1 MRTALN
7 PFMYGERS
15 KLDWV
20 ETLASTTFMILQ
32 PGDYKISICGGGG
45 AGGGAG
51 GWPTNQTP
59 GASNAGGPGGG
70 GGNGNRNEQII
81 SLPYSAK
88 AIITV
93 GEGGHTA
100 VNGGNGGLGGQHGW
114 RGHNG
119 VTGGAAVNP
128 AAGDGGPG
136 GGGGFPSI
144 VKLETRQNADSW
156 GMGLYTTGL
165 NNVVYD
171 VSGNKL
177 SNWSVVRENK
187 IDAVTGQSYWP
198 TFTRNDGY
206 VYIPTVDTH
215 RFSSLPITLIY
226 YADGGGG
233 GGGGGGCG
241 ACGRYVGGAGGGGGG
256 GRYIYDATNGNIIS
270 VPGKSGGGSTDSEYS
285 TGTGFPGQNGDQS
298 IGVSGGRGGGGTA
311 SNGAW
316 GEGGYGAGA
325 GGGGGK
331 GGHGNHSSSTSGS
344 GGGGAGGSWTAHGGN
359 SAQFWPGI
367 AGTNPGTTGT
377 SSVDPWGKSISGG
390 GGFGAGGNVNQNG
403 GLGWVRIQQL

>member
-51 GWPTNQTP
+51 GWSTNQTP

-156 GMGLYTTGL
+156 GIMLYMMCPETNYQTGVL
-165 NNVVYD
+165 
-171 VSGNKL
+171 SGKT
-177 SNWSVVRENK
+177 K
-187 IDAVTGQSYWP
+187 
-198 TFTRNDGY
+198 
-206 VYIPTVDTH
+206 
-215 RFSSLPITLIY
+215 
-226 YADGGGG
+226 
-233 GGGGGGCG
+233 
-241 ACGRYVGGAGGGGGG
+241 
-256 GRYIYDATNGNIIS
+256 
-270 VPGKSGGGSTDSEYS
+270 
-285 TGTGFPGQNGDQS
+285 
-298 IGVSGGRGGGGTA
+298 
-311 SNGAW
+311 
-316 GEGGYGAGA
+316 
-325 GGGGGK
+325 
-331 GGHGNHSSSTSGS
+331 
-344 GGGGAGGSWTAHGGN
+344 
-359 SAQFWPGI
+359 
-367 AGTNPGTTGT
+367 
-377 SSVDPWGKSISGG
+377 
-390 GGFGAGGNVNQNG
+390 
-403 GLGWVRIQQL
+403 

>member
-1 MRTALN
+1 MRTTLN

-20 ETLASTTFMILQ
+20 KTTAGTTSVILQ

-51 GWPTNQTP
+51 GSSINQTP

-70 GGNGNRNEQII
+70 GGNGNRKEQTI

-93 GEGGHTA
+93 GEGGRTA
-100 VNGGNGGLGGQHGW
+100 VNGGNGGLGGEHGS
-114 RGHNG
+114 RGH
-119 VTGGAAVNP
+119 TGMTGAAAVNP
-128 AAGDGGPG
+128 APGDGGPG

-156 GMGLYTTGL
+156 GMGLYTKGL

-171 VSGNKL
+171 VSGKKL

-241 ACGRYVGGAGGGGGG
+241 EYGRYAGGAGGGGGG
-256 GRYIYDATNGNIIS
+256 GRYKYDTTKGKIIS
-270 VPGKSGGGSTDSEYS
+270 VPGKNGGGSTNSEYDS
-285 TGTGFPGQNGDQS
+285 GHGSPGQSGDQS
-298 IGVSGGRGGGGTA
+298 ISVNGGRGGDGT
-311 SNGAW
+311 SKETW
-316 GEGGYGAGA
+316 GRGGYGA
-325 GGGGGK
+325 GGGGGGGA
-331 GGHGNHSSSTSGS
+331 GGHGNHTSSTSGS
-344 GGGGAGGSWTAHGGN
+344 GGGGAGGSLTAHGGN
-359 SAQFWPGI
+359 TAQFQPGT
-367 AGTNPGTTGT
+367 AGTNPGTTGA

-403 GLGWVRIQQL
+403 GLGWVRIHQL

>member
-1 MRTALN
+1 MRTTLN

-20 ETLASTTFMILQ
+20 KTTAGTTSVILQ

-51 GWPTNQTP
+51 GSSRNQTP

-70 GGNGNRNEQII
+70 GGNGNRKEQTI

-93 GEGGHTA
+93 GEGGRTA
-100 VNGGNGGLGGQHGW
+100 VNGGNGGLGGEHGS
-114 RGHNG
+114 RGH
-119 VTGGAAVNP
+119 TGMTGAAAVNP

-156 GMGLYTTGL
+156 GMGLYTKGL

-171 VSGNKL
+171 VSGKKL

-241 ACGRYVGGAGGGGGG
+241 ECGRYAGGAGGGGGG
-256 GRYIYDATNGNIIS
+256 GRYKYDTTKGKIIS
-270 VPGKSGGGSTDSEYS
+270 VPGKNGGGSTNSEYDS
-285 TGTGFPGQNGDQS
+285 GHGSPGQSGDQS
-298 IGVSGGRGGGGTA
+298 ISVNGGRGGDGT
-311 SNGAW
+311 SKETW
-316 GEGGYGAGA
+316 GRGGYGA
-325 GGGGGK
+325 GGGGGGGA
-331 GGHGNHSSSTSGS
+331 GGHGNHTSSTSGS
-344 GGGGAGGSWTAHGGN
+344 GGGGAGGSLTAHGGN
-359 SAQFWPGI
+359 TAQFQPGT
-367 AGTNPGTTGT
+367 AGTNPGTTGA

-403 GLGWVRIQQL
+403 GLGWVRIHQL